1 MDLFELVLLYFLD
14 VDLEVDP
21 LDSVV
26 SLLSFL
32 INSTVISAVTA
43 QIYIPTSN
51 AGEVSL
57 FPRSSPALIIRR
69 LSDILR

>member
-14 VDLEVDP
+14 VDLEVGL

-26 SLLSFL
+26 SLLSVL

-51 AGEVSL
+51 AGGVPFSPDPPQHLL
-57 FPRSSPALIIRR
+57 FVDFLTF
-69 LSDILR
+69 